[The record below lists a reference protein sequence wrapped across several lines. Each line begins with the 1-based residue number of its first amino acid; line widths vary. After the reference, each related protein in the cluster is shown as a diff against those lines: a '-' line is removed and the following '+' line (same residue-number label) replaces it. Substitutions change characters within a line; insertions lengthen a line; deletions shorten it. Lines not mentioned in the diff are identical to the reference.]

1 MMKGLKDLNIPGKK
15 IIYGAVYG
23 LVALPI
29 LMIILQISPIWIIWT
44 AIILGDIKL
53 AYILLYIFATK
64 QTKEYKTFLI
74 ESCIMILV
82 FNFAAILYTLL
93 R

>member
-1 MMKGLKDLNIPGKK
+1 MMRGLKDLNIPGKK

-44 AIILGDIKL
+44 AIILGVLYWHISCSIFLQLNKRKNIKR
-53 AYILLYIFATK
+53 F
-64 QTKEYKTFLI
+64 
-74 ESCIMILV
+74 
-82 FNFAAILYTLL
+82 
-93 R
+93 